1 MDFDQVNSR
10 INTSSVKWD
19 MMESYFGV
27 SAKEGGIPLW
37 VADMDFKGP
46 EAVRVALAEAVDRGI
61 WGYTVPSSNYK
72 PSIIEWMQK
81 RHQWTVEPD
90 WILNANGIVHA
101 LYGLV
106 QCYTKP
112 GDSVIVQTPVYHKF
126 LSAVTDNGRQLA
138 PNPLVEKD
146 GIYEMDFDHL
156 ESLAGPKT
164 TMMILC
170 SPHNPGGRVWS
181 KAELERVAEICLA
194 NGILLVADE
203 IHHDLVY
210 GPNKHTTVGSLSSE
224 FEEKIVS
231 CTAASKTFNLAGG
244 MTGNVII
251 RNKRMREQFSQ
262 QQLRNGMVLTNMFG
276 PIMSEAA
283 YSGGEEWLDALLPYL
298 MANRDLVDRTLNQIP
313 GVKTM
318 PLESTYLSWID
329 FSETGKSFA
338 DVVSIVQDDAK
349 LALNLGPAFGAAGA
363 NHLRLN
369 FACPRPV
376 LEEALG
382 RLEKVLR
389 ALVA

>member
-1 MDFDQVNSR
+1 MNFDQVHSR
-10 INTSSVKWD
+10 LNTSSVKWD
-19 MMESYFGV
+19 KMEALFGV

-46 EAVRVALAEAVDRGI
+46 EVVKDALHEAVDRGI
-61 WGYTVPSSNYK
+61 WGYTVPSDDYK
-72 PSIIEWMQK
+72 PAIIDWMAK
-81 RHQWTVEPD
+81 RHQRKVEPD

-106 QCYTKP
+106 QCFTKP

-138 PNPLVEKD
+138 ANPLVKND
-146 GIYEMDFDHL
+146 GVYEMDFDQL
-156 ESLAGPKT
+156 VTLAGPKT

-181 KAELERVAEICLA
+181 KAELERVAAFCLA
-194 NGILLVADE
+194 NDILLICDE

-210 GPNKHTTVGSLSSE
+210 GPNKHTVLGSLSAE
-224 FEEKIVS
+224 LEEKIIS

-251 RNKRMREQFSQ
+251 RNQRMRDQFSQ
-262 QQLRNGMVLTNMFG
+262 QQARNGMVLCNMFG

-283 YSGGEEWLDALLPYL
+283 YRGGEEWLDALVPYL

-318 PLESTYLSWID
+318 SLQSTYLAWID
-329 FSETGKSFA
+329 LSELGKPFA
-338 DVVSIVQDDAK
+338 DIVSAVQGDAK

-363 NHLRLN
+363 DHLRLN

-382 RLEKVLR
+382 RLERTLR
-389 ALVA
+389 SLQS